1 MRRSI
6 LATLVLFCIATS
18 VDAATLAISLG
29 VRETGSS
36 GPIFGDGGTAN
47 GIEWVN
53 LDGQSLTTDGTWQLF
68 TFTPAVDAL
77 SAFAGATANG
87 ILDQDWGTI
96 EHIRIRNIDGIT
108 VPIRMW
114 IDDVTN
120 TDSAGAVVEGFESF
134 TVGDEVMF
142 QEPNF
147 SGSTSSNLVAGGTA
161 AVSDSMAFAG
171 SQSYETNFQF
181 VDNTNTR
188 WVRLT
193 TFLTSQ
199 PLPNP
204 RVHMREPGAPNPT
217 ISFYA
222 KAIVI
227 PEPATIAL
235 VGLGLLG
242 LVMGARRR
250 SV

>member
-1 MRRSI
+1 
-6 LATLVLFCIATS
+6 
-18 VDAATLAISLG
+18 LAISLG
-29 VRETGSS
+29 VRETGSA

-53 LDGQSLTTDGTWQLF
+53 LDGQSLATNGTWQLF
-68 TFTPAVDAL
+68 TFTPTVDTL
-77 SAFAGATANG
+77 NAFAGATANA

-96 EHIRIRNIDGIT
+96 EHIRIRNSDGIT

-114 IDDVTN
+114 IDNVTN
-120 TDSAGAVVEGFESF
+120 TDAAGSVVEGFESF
-134 TVGDEVMF
+134 PVGNEVMF
-142 QEPNF
+142 QEPSF
-147 SGSTSSNLVAGGTA
+147 SGSTAANLLPGSTA

-181 VDNTNTR
+181 VDSTDTR

-193 TFLTSQ
+193 TFATAQ

-204 RVHMREPGAPNPT
+204 RIHMRETAFTPT

-227 PEPATIAL
+227 PEPATFAL
-235 VGLGLLG
+235 VGLALTGVVL
-242 LVMGARRR
+242 MGCRRR
-250 SV
+250 GA